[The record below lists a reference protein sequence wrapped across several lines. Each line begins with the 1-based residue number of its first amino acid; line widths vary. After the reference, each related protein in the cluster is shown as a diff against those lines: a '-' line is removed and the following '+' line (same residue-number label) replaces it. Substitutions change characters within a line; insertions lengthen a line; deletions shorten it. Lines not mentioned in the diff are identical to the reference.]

1 MACGKDGARGA
12 LGRPRRDLRLVGVV
26 WLVLAAGYAAQGW
39 QQMLADL
46 RDPVQ
51 GAFVPA
57 PITGMILSAAL
68 AARCVSGLALRR
80 NGFSER

>member
-1 MACGKDGARGA
+1 MVPDVIYAFA
-12 LGRPRRDLRLVGVV
+12 VVV
-26 WLVLAAGYAAQGW
+26 WLVLVAGYAARGW

-46 RDPVQ
+46 RDPVE
-51 GAFVPA
+51 GAFVPAA
-57 PITGMILSAAL
+57 PITGMILGAAL